1 MNILLLIITILVSIV
16 IFYLINN
23 ILKSKEHMSMKDT
36 RLQKTLEDYGF
47 EIDSEEL
54 SIIKKENG
62 NIVFKKEY
70 HTRFFNS
77 NESREIAK
85 NKPLSNSIFKK
96 NGIPVPDHV
105 IIDENNKDKF
115 IYEYDISFPCVLKP
129 VDGMQGKDVNTFIKN
144 KEQFINILNDL
155 LKKYKSVMLENQVYG
170 DNYRIFLFN
179 NQIMDVV
186 KREQPFIVGD
196 GNKSVELL
204 INEKNNLLISK
215 KLYPTTNIDWI
226 YIKEQGYLKDEVP
239 EKDKKIFI
247 TNTINFHNG
256 ANPVRVKL
264 DEIPEINK
272 NMFIKAHKLIKL
284 ECSGLDYMSDDI
296 TIPYDRNN
304 GHIIEINSMVDSFI
318 HVKSD
323 NSSKPNFLFENIA
336 KSFNL

>member
-1 MNILLLIITILVSIV
+1 MVILLIILIITF
-16 IFYLINN
+16 IFYFINN
-23 ILKSKEHMSMKDT
+23 ILKKKEHMSMQDS

-47 EIDSEEL
+47 IIDIEEL
-54 SIIKKENG
+54 SIVKKDNDK
-62 NIVFKKEY
+62 IVFKKKY
-70 HTRFFNS
+70 PTKFFNS
-77 NESREIAK
+77 MESHKIAK

-96 NGIPVPDHV
+96 NNIPVPDHW

-115 IYEYDISFPCVLKP
+115 IYEYDIMFPCVLKP

-144 KEQFINILNDL
+144 KEQFVNILNDL
-155 LKKYKSVMLENQVYG
+155 LKKYKLIMLENQVYG
-170 DNYRIFLFN
+170 INYRIFVFN
-179 NQIMDVV
+179 DQIIDVV

-196 GNKSVELL
+196 GSKSVLLL
-204 INEKNNLLISK
+204 IDEKNNLLKSK
-215 KLYPTTNIDWI
+215 KLYPTTNIDWV
-226 YIKEQGYLKDEVP
+226 YIKEQGYVKESIL

-256 ANPVRVKL
+256 ANPVRISI

-272 NMFIKAHKLIKL
+272 EMFIKAHKLINL

-296 TIPYDRNN
+296 TVPYNEND
-304 GHIIEINSMVDSFI
+304 GHIIEINDMVDSFI

>member
-1 MNILLLIITILVSIV
+1 MNILLLIIIILVLIV

-23 ILKSKEHMSMKDT
+23 ILKSKEHMSMKDP
-36 RLQKTLEDYGF
+36 RLQESLENYGF
-47 EIDSEEL
+47 EIDIEEL

-62 NIVFKKEY
+62 SIVFKKEY
-70 HTRFFNS
+70 PTRFFNN
-77 NESREIAK
+77 NESHNIAK

-96 NGIPVPDHV
+96 NRIPVPDHV

-186 KREQPFIVGD
+186 KREQPFILGD
-196 GNKSVELL
+196 GSKSVTLL
-204 INEKNNLLISK
+204 INEKNNLLTSK

-304 GHIIEINSMVDSFI
+304 GHIIEINDMVDSFI

>member
-1 MNILLLIITILVSIV
+1 MNIISLILLILLLFI
-16 IFYLINN
+16 IFYSINN
-23 ILKSKEHMSMKDT
+23 ILKKKEHMSMKDT
-36 RLQKTLEDYGF
+36 RLQKTLEEYGF
-47 EIDSEEL
+47 EVDIEEL
-54 SIIKKENG
+54 SIIKKDN
-62 NIVFKKEY
+62 NKIVFKKKY
-70 HTRFFNS
+70 PTQFFN
-77 NESREIAK
+77 NIESHKIAK

-96 NGIPVPDHV
+96 NNIPVPDHW

-155 LKKYKSVMLENQVYG
+155 LKKYKLIMLENQVYG

-186 KREQPFIVGD
+186 KREQPFVVGD
-196 GNKSVELL
+196 GSKSVNLL
-204 INEKNNLLISK
+204 IDEKNNLLKSK
-215 KLYPTTNIDWI
+215 KLYPTTNIDWE
-226 YIKEQGYLKDEVP
+226 YIKEQGYLKDTIL

-256 ANPVRVKL
+256 ANPVRINI

-272 NMFIKAHKLIKL
+272 EMFIKAHKLINL

-296 TIPYDRNN
+296 TVPYNEND
-304 GHIIEINSMVDSFI
+304 GHIIEINDMVDSFI